1 MFKIKLDR
9 EFAGSDPA
17 IPIFLI
23 ELSNAN
29 GIWTETFGSRN
40 ELEHFFKGL
49 VAASNML
56 GHHDIKIPEIPRDD
70 DFSRVAEPDT

>member
-1 MFKIKLDR
+1 MFKVKLDR

-23 ELSNAN
+23 ELEDDHSV
-29 GIWTETFGSRN
+29 WRETFGSKN

-49 VAASNML
+49 VAASHML
-56 GHHDIKIPEIPRDD
+56 GHADIQIPEIPRDD